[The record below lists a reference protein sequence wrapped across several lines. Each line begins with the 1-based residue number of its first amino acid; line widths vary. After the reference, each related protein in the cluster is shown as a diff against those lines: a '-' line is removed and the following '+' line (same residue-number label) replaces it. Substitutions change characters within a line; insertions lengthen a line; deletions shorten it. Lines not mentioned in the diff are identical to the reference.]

1 MLESIPLTPMYQDL
15 FAFDDKYYT
24 HNHVP
29 LFFEIF
35 HSLPP
40 ILPNNDMITLSLYFF
55 LSKEKKQILQMA
67 RELGSLNVF

>member
-1 MLESIPLTPMYQDL
+1 MYQGL
-15 FAFDDKYYT
+15 FAFNDKYNT

-55 LSKEKKQILQMA
+55 FIERKKPQILQMA
-67 RELGSLNVF
+67 RELASLNVF

>member
-1 MLESIPLTPMYQDL
+1 MYQDL
-15 FAFDDKYYT
+15 FTFNDKYNT

-40 ILPNNDMITLSLYFF
+40 ILPDNDMITLSLYFF
-55 LSKEKKQILQMA
+55 FIEIKKQILQMA

>member
-1 MLESIPLTPMYQDL
+1 MYQDL
-15 FAFDDKYYT
+15 FAFDDKYNT

-40 ILPNNDMITLSLYFF
+40 ILPNNGMITLSLYFF
-55 LSKEKKQILQMA
+55 LSKEKNQILQMA

>member
-1 MLESIPLTPMYQDL
+1 MYQNL
-15 FAFDDKYYT
+15 FAFNDKYNT

-40 ILPNNDMITLSLYFF
+40 ILPNYDMITLSLYFF
-55 LSKEKKQILQMA
+55 FIERKKQILQMA